1 VVSIRHQIEARF
13 RRIDF
18 GNVSLDRMG
27 VSAALALLLSTA
39 ACNTVPGEKFQAVQ
53 RDLFAS
59 QERVRQLENELA
71 AQQQTNRDLGRQM
84 ANLSRVG
91 DASDDVLIIPERI
104 TLASMSGGYDDD
116 GKVGDDG
123 IVLYIRPIDRDQ
135 HVVKAAG
142 TIRVTLL
149 DPQNPPER
157 AVFAEYY
164 FDLQHTRPLWYGRL
178 MTNHFTVKCP
188 WPADHLPAHNEIVAH
203 VTFTDLLSGKS
214 LTATGAFT
222 VQFPPQETRPAGE

>member
-1 VVSIRHQIEARF
+1 MVSIRHQITACS

-18 GNVSLDRMG
+18 GNVFLDRMG
-27 VSAALALLLSTA
+27 VSVALALLLSTA

-59 QERVRQLENELA
+59 QERVRQLEGELA
-71 AQQQTNRDLGRQM
+71 AQQQTNRDLGRQI

-91 DASDDVLIIPERI
+91 DIADDVLIIPERI

-116 GKVGDDG
+116 GKAGDDG
-123 IVLYIRPIDRDQ
+123 VVVYLQPIDRDQ

-142 TIRVTLL
+142 TIRVRLL
-149 DPQNPPER
+149 DPQNPPDQ

-178 MTNHFTVKCP
+178 MTNHFRVWCP
-188 WPADHLPAHNEIVAH
+188 WPAGHLPAHNEIIAH

-214 LTATGAFT
+214 LTTTGTFT
-222 VQFPPQETRPAGE
+222 VQFPLQQTRPTGE